1 MRAIKP
7 DTFPKTQRNPLYD
20 TLIIAKSV
28 KYSAIQKE
36 SIETVRESK
45 LFFFALRFP
54 PQFFL
59 FPPPQFYY
67 FPSSIFFFFYSLLHN
82 FIILPRLLIHLLISL
97 YIFPSRNT
105 STSYRPYIDPTST
118 LDSTFFQHNFVNS
131 ESIYHHHHISL
142 LSPPPP
148 PPSHFYCFPPP
159 PPHFYCFPPPPALHF
174 HCFPSTTT
182 TTTFLLFS
190 LLLLFSYETG
200 QKGQPQAKIRP
211 KRSNSNNLSSRK
223 TIGGV
228 KRIEMWWWWENNR
241 NVVVVVEGKQWKC
254 GGGGIQFTI

>member
-1 MRAIKP
+1 MK
-7 DTFPKTQRNPLYD
+7 Q
-20 TLIIAKSV
+20 
-28 KYSAIQKE
+28 
-36 SIETVRESK
+36 SK
-45 LFFFALRFP
+45 KAS
-54 PQFFL
+54 FFL
-59 FPPPQFYY
+59 HYV
-67 FPSSIFFFFYSLLHN
+67 SLLNFFYSLLHN
-82 FIILPRLLIHLLISL
+82 FIIFHPQFFSFFIPSSTILLFYLGS
-97 YIFPSRNT
+97 S
-105 STSYRPYIDPTST
+105 STSSFIYTFFHPEIHRPHIDPTST

-131 ESIYHHHHISL
+131 ETIYHHHHISL

-211 KRSNSNNLSSRK
+211 KRPNAGQKGQTQITFLA
-223 TIGGV
+223 
-228 KRIEMWWWWENNR
+228 
-241 NVVVVVEGKQWKC
+241 GKQ
-254 GGGGIQFTI
+254 

>member
-1 MRAIKP
+1 MKQSEKA
-7 DTFPKTQRNPLYD
+7 
-20 TLIIAKSV
+20 S
-28 KYSAIQKE
+28 
-36 SIETVRESK
+36 
-45 LFFFALRFP
+45 FFFALRFP

-131 ESIYHHHHISL
+131 ESIYHHHISL

-182 TTTFLLFS
+182 TTTFLFFS

-200 QKGQPQAKIRP
+200 QNQAK
-211 KRSNSNNLSSRK
+211 K
-223 TIGGV
+223 V
-228 KRIEMWWWWENNR
+228 KF
-241 NVVVVVEGKQWKC
+241 K
-254 GGGGIQFTI
+254 